1 MTSIFHSQT
10 SSYASEQLKFQL
22 SALSTLPISFPPSTQ
37 LHVQQSTTPK
47 PLLQNALSDL
57 SSSKPIGKERLQ
69 QILED
74 LASAKEQEGYA
85 AEQLSEIDE
94 LMEVEVIGRAV
105 TILWKEVLDTFI
117 DGALS
122 LERERAWWDGVL
134 NSSRGVSFY
143 LVQTMPHRL
152 WNAIP
157 PRSQL
162 SLPNL
167 KTFKFP
173 SKELLFKPLHSTT
186 SAALTSIT
194 SPWTLTRREI
204 LTTRSELTHARD
216 SAAHRIGVL
225 ASQGP
230 QWSAEA
236 REGVQ
241 AMGDVANETQR
252 VYSLL
257 CSVLD
262 VPLPKPRKSRSAT
275 PPQSIPTANTLLS
288 LLTTHLS
295 QSQDNLS
302 STLAIHS
309 RPGRLTRLW
318 FPFLFLPPTLY
329 FTVSVIGRNKE
340 WLKEQIRN
348 GKETIRGFFVQWVW
362 EPLEGIGKT
371 LRGGGEGLGVAPT
384 TVHSDQ
390 ASLERMVMDLG
401 RDYYHLSGPQLQA
414 LGDRVKNGDMEEV
427 LRVYE
432 REMQSPLK
440 NALMGSLVRTLLI
453 QVQKTKTDLSLS
465 LLSLDHLLR
474 SQQLTF
480 AFVGLAP
487 SLLIL
492 YGFGGWLQGI
502 WKGEKRGKSRR
513 RAYFHSL
520 RSIERLLI
528 TSPDGE
534 MTHRDRGLLIISVS
548 NLRSWAVVLG
558 ASKREAFLDDL
569 RMVENPIL
577 KREDKLRVIERVWRC
592 WGVDGRGKAFSS

>member
-1 MTSIFHSQT
+1 
-10 SSYASEQLKFQL
+10 
-22 SALSTLPISFPPSTQ
+22 
-37 LHVQQSTTPK
+37 
-47 PLLQNALSDL
+47 
-57 SSSKPIGKERLQ
+57 
-69 QILED
+69 
-74 LASAKEQEGYA
+74 
-85 AEQLSEIDE
+85 
-94 LMEVEVIGRAV
+94 
-105 TILWKEVLDTFI
+105 
-117 DGALS
+117 
-122 LERERAWWDGVL
+122 
-134 NSSRGVSFY
+134 
-143 LVQTMPHRL
+143 MPHRL

-204 LTTRSELTHARD
+204 LTTRSELTHTRD

-241 AMGDVANETQR
+241 AMGDVASETQR

-262 VPLPKPRKSRSAT
+262 VPLPKPRKSRTAT

-302 STLAIHS
+302 STLSIHS

-371 LRGGGEGLGVAPT
+371 LRGGGEGLGVAPS
-384 TVHSDQ
+384 TVQSDQ
-390 ASLERMVMDLG
+390 AVSSHISILTCL
-401 RDYYHLSGPQLQA
+401 L
-414 LGDRVKNGDMEEV
+414 
-427 LRVYE
+427 
-432 REMQSPLK
+432 
-440 NALMGSLVRTLLI
+440 TL
-453 QVQKTKTDLSLS
+453 T
-465 LLSLDHLLR
+465 
-474 SQQLTF
+474 
-480 AFVGLAP
+480 
-487 SLLIL
+487 
-492 YGFGGWLQGI
+492 
-502 WKGEKRGKSRR
+502 
-513 RAYFHSL
+513 
-520 RSIERLLI
+520 
-528 TSPDGE
+528 
-534 MTHRDRGLLIISVS
+534 
-548 NLRSWAVVLG
+548 
-558 ASKREAFLDDL
+558 
-569 RMVENPIL
+569 
-577 KREDKLRVIERVWRC
+577 
-592 WGVDGRGKAFSS
+592 